1 MKKKLQNVAYEH
13 LPFSIHNHLFCCLRE
28 NITARRCRLCAR
40 YFIEDTGQASYLDFN
55 FVVNKD
61 DPRKFKVYS
70 LIQDSVVGRFTLS
83 IYYIVYIILYILYYI
98 ILYYIYYILYIIYY
112 MSGKVI

>member
-28 NITARRCRLCAR
+28 NITAGSCRLCAR

-61 DPRKFKVYS
+61 DLRKFKVYS
-70 LIQDSVVGRFTLS
+70 LVQDSVVGRFTLS
-83 IYYIVYIILYILYYI
+83 ICYIVYIIFYILYYI
-98 ILYYIYYILYIIYY
+98 IYIIFYILYIIK
-112 MSGKVI
+112 SGKVI